1 MTDQARKAPR
11 VLVVALLVQI
21 VIGGFFVWLAST
33 DFDWFRSDD
42 DAPKTQQTAPA
53 APAAAAVMPRANVD
67 RFDGARAFAL
77 LRRQVEEYGPRPAGS
92 ASLRRLAVRLRAL
105 LPEGRFEDVPG
116 HPGLRNVVGRVP
128 GTKPAVVL
136 AAHYD
141 TKDDPPGFVG
151 ANDGAGGT
159 AAVVELARVLKR
171 AKRPKGAPEIRFV
184 LFDGEEAPKGCEPF
198 LDCGVRGAKAY
209 VKRHGKDTRALVLL
223 DFIAEKGTRIPREQ
237 ASDVDLWA
245 RLRRAARRVGVQ
257 RVFPDAESGAVSDDH
272 TPFLQRGIP
281 AIDLIDFTFEQ
292 WHTLDDDMDV
302 VSSASL
308 DAVGEA
314 VAQLLLDW
322 RR

>member
-1 MTDQARKAPR
+1 
-11 VLVVALLVQI
+11 LVVALLVQI

-42 DAPKTQQTAPA
+42 DAPKQQQTAPA

-92 ASLRRLAVRLRAL
+92 ASLRRLALRLRAL

-136 AAHYD
+136 GAHYD
-141 TKDDPPGFVG
+141 TKDEPPGFVG

-171 AKRPKGAPEIRFV
+171 AN
-184 LFDGEEAPKGCEPF
+184 GEEAPKGCEPF

-209 VKRHGKDTRALVLL
+209 AKRHGKHTRALVLL

-237 ASDVDLWA
+237 ASDVELWA

-292 WHTLDDDMDV
+292 WHTVDDDMDV

>member
-1 MTDQARKAPR
+1 
-11 VLVVALLVQI
+11 VLVVALLVQL

-42 DAPKTQQTAPA
+42 DGPDAARVTPA
-53 APAAAAVMPRANVD
+53 ASVIPRARVD

-77 LRRQVEEYGPRPAGS
+77 LREQVEEYGPRPAGS
-92 ASLRRLAVRLRAL
+92 RSLRRLALKLEAL
-105 LPEGRFEDVPG
+105 LPGGRLEEVPG
-116 HPGLRNVVGRVP
+116 HPGLRNVVGRVR
-128 GTKPAVVL
+128 GRRPAIVV

-151 ANDGAGGT
+151 ANDGAAGT
-159 AAVVELARVLKR
+159 AAVVELSRVLRR
-171 AKRPKGAPEIRFV
+171 AKRARGAPEIRFV

-198 LDCGVRGAKAY
+198 AECGLRGSKAY
-209 VKRHGKDTRALVLL
+209 AARHGRRTRAVVLL
-223 DFIAEKGTRIPREQ
+223 DFIAEKGTRIPRE
-237 ASDVDLWA
+237 ASSDPRLWA
-245 RLRRAARRVGVQ
+245 RLRAAANRVGVG
-257 RVFPDAESGAVSDDH
+257 RVFPDRTSGVVQDDH

-281 AIDLIDFTFEQ
+281 AIDLIDFAFDE
-292 WHTLDDDMDV
+292 WHTVDDDMDV

-322 RR
+322 KR

>member
-1 MTDQARKAPR
+1 
-11 VLVVALLVQI
+11 VLVVALLVQL

-42 DAPKTQQTAPA
+42 DRPDAARATPA
-53 APAAAAVMPRANVD
+53 ASIVPRARVD

-77 LRRQVEEYGPRPAGS
+77 LREQVEEYGPRPAGS
-92 ASLRRLAVRLRAL
+92 PSLRRLALKLSAL
-105 LPEGRFEDVPG
+105 LPAGRFEEVPG
-116 HPGLRNVVGRVP
+116 HPGLRNVIGRVP
-128 GTKPAVVL
+128 GRRPAIVV

-141 TKDDPPGFVG
+141 TKDEPPGFVG

-159 AAVVELARVLKR
+159 AAVVELSRVLRR
-171 AKRPKGAPEIRFV
+171 AKRPRGAPEIRFV

-198 LDCGVRGAKAY
+198 AECGLRGSKAY
-209 VKRHGKDTRALVLL
+209 VARHGRRTRAVVLL
-223 DFIAEKGTRIPREQ
+223 DFIAEKGTRIPRE
-237 ASDVDLWA
+237 ASSDPRLWA
-245 RLRRAARRVGVQ
+245 RLRAAANRAGVG
-257 RVFPDAESGAVSDDH
+257 RVFPDRTGGVVQDDH
-272 TPFLQRGIP
+272 TPFLQQGIP
-281 AIDLIDFTFEQ
+281 AINLIDFAFDE

-322 RR
+322 KR